1 LIVIVTTLIGAAN
14 TAFPSAPAFAIYYMA
29 VDGNDS
35 YDGLAAAHTTGI
47 HGPWLTPNHAV
58 NCGDVIYAEPGIYN
72 SSARLWNISTT
83 VSNCPSENNI
93 YAAQIICKDAFSCS
107 TSSSGNGYSAVKI
120 VASNIALQGWVLSS
134 FHPDAACAA
143 INPQSNTILHHVAF
157 VNNIC
162 NGAFAE
168 GFGSYPRAAFYGV
181 DYQAYVGN
189 IAYNAAKGA
198 DFCYSGFSVYEP
210 VNYDSLPGTHV
221 FVYGNI
227 SYGNTGTSCYAGL
240 NSDHNG
246 IIFDDW
252 GGSQKRQA
260 AYTGSGV
267 IKNNITFDNYG
278 SGIAVGG
285 NGTSAAAIKIYNNTL
300 AYNSRNT
307 LSKYGI
313 PELLLNSVTGSAP
326 VKVFNNIIQADVY
339 SYTVTGSQDA
349 GATRYVY
356 AVQSYN
362 TTNIATV
369 NDNYIYNV
377 ASVLG
382 STLNNTPKWP
392 HFTFGSN
399 TNADANFV
407 SAPAH
412 GAIAAPNCTGF
423 STAIGCLAT
432 VVSDFKSKVAPTYGY
447 QSPGDC
453 APDSDYPDWLK
464 GLVPDGLVQKPCGL

>member
-1 LIVIVTTLIGAAN
+1 MMLRRVAFLLIVIVTTLIGAAN

-181 DYQAYVGN
+181 DYQ
-189 IAYNAAKGA
+189 
-198 DFCYSGFSVYEP
+198 
-210 VNYDSLPGTHV
+210 DSRCTSRLITIRYREHMYLYMVIFLMEILERRVTPGSIVT
-221 FVYGNI
+221 I
-227 SYGNTGTSCYAGL
+227 TG
-240 NSDHNG
+240 
-246 IIFDDW
+246 
-252 GGSQKRQA
+252 
-260 AYTGSGV
+260 
-267 IKNNITFDNYG
+267 
-278 SGIAVGG
+278 
-285 NGTSAAAIKIYNNTL
+285 
-300 AYNSRNT
+300 
-307 LSKYGI
+307 
-313 PELLLNSVTGSAP
+313 
-326 VKVFNNIIQADVY
+326 
-339 SYTVTGSQDA
+339 
-349 GATRYVY
+349 
-356 AVQSYN
+356 
-362 TTNIATV
+362 
-369 NDNYIYNV
+369 
-377 ASVLG
+377 
-382 STLNNTPKWP
+382 
-392 HFTFGSN
+392 
-399 TNADANFV
+399 
-407 SAPAH
+407 
-412 GAIAAPNCTGF
+412 
-423 STAIGCLAT
+423 
-432 VVSDFKSKVAPTYGY
+432 
-447 QSPGDC
+447 
-453 APDSDYPDWLK
+453 
-464 GLVPDGLVQKPCGL
+464 